1 MKAAKW
7 MKGISFSFFALAL
20 AACGTGDDPTGGSAD
35 PDEENGE
42 EQSEEEASVSE
53 YDLTFTMYVEEDGD
67 TLRTIMTIENET
79 DEEIRLDFASSQ
91 EYDVVIEEDGSTVYQ
106 YSEGQMFTQA
116 LVSET
121 IEPGGEYVIE
131 DVWEA
136 GEDLSGRTLE
146 VEAMLNIFSI
156 DNEEIDNSV
165 FTLNKM
171 VDL

>member
-1 MKAAKW
+1 
-7 MKGISFSFFALAL
+7 
-20 AACGTGDDPTGGSAD
+20 
-35 PDEENGE
+35 
-42 EQSEEEASVSE
+42 
-53 YDLTFTMYVEEDGD
+53 MYVEEDGD